1 MKRVHPLHS
10 GLPHSGFARL
20 TPSRPSCGLDRTG
33 YFLLFIFYPSTAKAQ
48 NNVDDYLDGGNRHH
62 RNLIRTH
69 SCCLLSSVIRP
80 CGRSSSE
87 AIRPCHGCEYSIQ
100 HGRGICKGDGSLR
113 WPQVPQPPVLS
124 ALRCNRTT
132 IQGVIVVRLQVN
144 RGTISPKGAGSPFG
158 ACRILRPF
166 CSLIL
171 K

>member
-1 MKRVHPLHS
+1 MWYDMKRVHPLHS

-69 SCCLLSSVIRP
+69 SCSLLSSVIRP

-100 HGRGICKGDGSLR
+100 LGRGICKGDGSLR
-113 WPQVPQPPVLS
+113 WPQVTQPPVLS
-124 ALRCNRTT
+124 ALRCNR
-132 IQGVIVVRLQVN
+132 GA
-144 RGTISPKGAGSPFG
+144 ISPKGAGSPFG
-158 ACRILRPF
+158 ACRIPRPF

-171 K
+171 KYRAFFGIL